1 MLALQCGCERTSMAG
16 GTTDTGNSRIAGV
29 IYANDGGKAKGAS
42 VILRSRDFLSSVQNA
57 ELSDNSVLKKETT
70 TDDSGRFVID
80 SMEYGNYSIE
90 VNDREISAAL
100 IAATVS
106 SPSPGQ
112 IIDTLRPYA
121 GISGNIGLKTGPSSR
136 MFVLV
141 YGLER
146 KIPIDSFGRYEA
158 HDLPQ
163 GTLNFRIVSVDT
175 IFKPFDINSVS
186 LIQGETDIVPF
197 TGWRSSATIVLNTSA
212 SGASVKRTVTD
223 FPVLIRLTKDN
234 LNFAL
239 AQATGADLRFGKQGG
254 AFFQYEIERFDSI
267 AQLAEVWVKV
277 DSVRGDDSAQNF
289 IMYYGNA
296 QAPGQSES
304 REIFDTAA
312 GFQGVWHMNENP
324 GAGANAIKDRTAND
338 HHGTPN
344 GSMGASDVVSGM
356 IGKALNFNGQNA
368 YVNAGVLNLTGSYA
382 LSCWVNSNDL
392 SSARRFI
399 WKEYSY
405 TLWYDAI
412 GAGIRVEHFTNGGI
426 WRGIYQDGGN
436 FWPLAAGTWY
446 YLVGT
451 YDGDKIRYY
460 VNGIAKDSTQ
470 TIGVNPNSSDQ
481 ILSLGGRL
489 GELVSG
495 TMDEVRIENIARSSD
510 WVKLC
515 YMNQKIDNQLVVIK
529 K

>member
-1 MLALQCGCERTSMAG
+1 
-16 GTTDTGNSRIAGV
+16 
-29 IYANDGGKAKGAS
+29 
-42 VILRSRDFLSSVQNA
+42 VQNTG
-57 ELSDNSVLKKETT
+57 LSDNSTRKKETT

-80 SMEYGNYSIE
+80 SMEYGNSSIE
-90 VNDREISAAL
+90 VNDRESSATL

-106 SPSPGQ
+106 SAGSVQ
-112 IIDTLRPYA
+112 CIDTLQPYA

-146 KIPIDSFGRYEA
+146 KIPIDSFGRFEA
-158 HDLPQ
+158 RDLPQ

-175 IFKPFDINSVS
+175 VFKPFDINSVI
-186 LIQGETDIVPF
+186 LTQGETDTVPF

-212 SGASVKRTVTD
+212 SGAAVRGTVVV

-234 LNFAL
+234 FNFAL
-239 AQATGADLRFGKQGG
+239 AQASGADLRFGRQGG
-254 AFFQYEIERFDSI
+254 PFFPYEIERFDSI

-277 DSVRGDDSAQNF
+277 DTVRGDDSAQNF
-289 IMYYGNA
+289 IMYYGNPV
-296 QAPGQSES
+296 APGQSES
-304 REIFDTAA
+304 REVFDTAA
-312 GFQGVWHMNENP
+312 GFQGVWHLNENP
-324 GAGANAIKDRTAND
+324 TVGANTIKDRTANGHD
-338 HHGTPN
+338 GTPN
-344 GSMGASDVVSGM
+344 GSMDASDVVSGM

-368 YVNAGVLNLTGSYA
+368 YVSAGILNVSKSYA

-412 GAGIRVEHFTNGGI
+412 GKGTRIEHFTNAGI

-436 FWPLAAGTWY
+436 LWPLAAGNWY

-470 TIGVNPNSSDQ
+470 SIGVNPSSSNQ

-495 TMDEVRIENIARSSD
+495 TMDEVRIENAVRSAD
-510 WVKLC
+510 WIKLC
-515 YMNQKIDNQLVVIK
+515 YMNQKSDDQLVVIK